1 MADLSKIQTNID
13 QNKIDVAIEQL
24 GELIK
29 ENPGDDKLYY
39 LMGNAYRKQENWQ
52 MAINSYLEAVEINPD
67 SPAAEAKD
75 MLLDILEF
83 YNKDMYTQ

>member
-83 YNKDMYTQ
+83 YNKDMYNQ

>member
-29 ENPGDDKLYY
+29 ENPNNDRLYY

-83 YNKDMYTQ
+83 YNKDMYNQ

>member
-52 MAINSYLEAVEINPD
+52 MAINSYLEAVEINPN

-83 YNKDMYTQ
+83 YNKDMYNQ

>member
-29 ENPGDDKLYY
+29 ENPGDDRLYY

-83 YNKDMYTQ
+83 YNKDMYNQ

>member
-67 SPAAEAKD
+67 NPAAEAKD

-83 YNKDMYTQ
+83 YNKDMYNQ

>member
-67 SPAAEAKD
+67 NRAADAKA

-83 YNKDMYTQ
+83 YNKDMYNQ